1 MFPCCGKPSTTQAP
15 QTQLKV
21 ATAAHTDPTLFAQL
35 LQQMREW
42 HQH

>member
-1 MFPCCGKPSTTQAP
+1 MRAAATTTTTQAP

-35 LQQMREW
+35 LRQMCEW
-42 HQH
+42 HLH